1 MIGVEFEESS
11 NWHTEKGEGLEGLD
25 GLLEGE
31 VDMEEEDIVEL
42 EPEEEAPPPPAAVQR
57 WNLMCRYTS

>member
-1 MIGVEFEESS
+1 
-11 NWHTEKGEGLEGLD
+11 LD